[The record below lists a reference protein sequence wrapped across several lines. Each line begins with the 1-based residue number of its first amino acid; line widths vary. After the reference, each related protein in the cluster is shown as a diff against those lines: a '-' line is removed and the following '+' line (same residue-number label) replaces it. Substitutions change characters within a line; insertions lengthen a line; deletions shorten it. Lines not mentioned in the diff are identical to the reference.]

1 MKKLYLSLL
10 CIVAATFSL
19 SAQQKAEV
27 KANGTTTQ
35 VTFYTPD
42 IVRVVK
48 YPSDAQGPTR
58 ESMVVT
64 LAPQADLKVQVKDSG
79 SKKTLTSS
87 ALTVTIDKRTG
98 LVQFL
103 AKGKNMLKEKSYGFE
118 ERTDGP
124 DKGSFRTTIVYQ
136 LDKDEPIYG
145 LGAIQDGK
153 MNRRNSQ
160 YMMMEQS
167 NLEDYQYVIQ
177 SLKGWGLFWDNYSR
191 ADFVDDA
198 NGMKFSAEVGDAIDY
213 YFMLGKTGDGLNAQ
227 MRTLS
232 GQVPMF

>member
-64 LAPQADLKVQVKDSG
+64 LTPQTDLKVQVKDSG
-79 SKKTLTSS
+79 SKK
-87 ALTVTIDKRTG
+87 K
-98 LVQFL
+98 
-103 AKGKNMLKEKSYGFE
+103 
-118 ERTDGP
+118 
-124 DKGSFRTTIVYQ
+124 TT
-136 LDKDEPIYG
+136 K
-145 LGAIQDGK
+145 
-153 MNRRNSQ
+153 
-160 YMMMEQS
+160 
-167 NLEDYQYVIQ
+167 
-177 SLKGWGLFWDNYSR
+177 
-191 ADFVDDA
+191 
-198 NGMKFSAEVGDAIDY
+198 
-213 YFMLGKTGDGLNAQ
+213 
-227 MRTLS
+227 
-232 GQVPMF
+232 